1 MRDPHQPP
9 LGSLL
14 LLTVG
19 VAGVSLS
26 GPLMAAA
33 ATVPALAMSL
43 WRSALGALVILPFSV
58 RTSTPGLRALPRQVV
73 VRSCFAGLMLAVHFA
88 AWTTALKYTSVA
100 SATALVCLQAAWV
113 VVLSFLAGEG
123 VVPRVW
129 LGLGFAFAGV
139 LVVSGVDFTVSVKAL
154 TGDMLALVGG
164 MFSAVYTVIGGRVRP
179 MLETSTYA
187 LLCYGTSALVLLVA
201 CVVGRVEMWEFGL
214 RGWLLIVA
222 VTVAAQ
228 LLGHTVFNHL
238 LATLSPTLVSMTVLL
253 EVPGAALL
261 AAVFLGQAP
270 PTAVYAGLGL
280 ICAGLAIVVRSGS
293 PAATPGALA
302 VD

>member
-1 MRDPHQPP
+1 M
-9 LGSLL
+9 
-14 LLTVG
+14 
-19 VAGVSLS
+19 SLS